1 MRIFSTGLESGTQAS
16 TSENWE
22 PAGGGLGLL
31 NDIAD
36 AGWRIKN
43 ERLQNKWREDDR
55 KEEAQLL
62 QKVHELREERLG
74 GSRSYLR

>member
-1 MRIFSTGLESGTQAS
+1 M
-16 TSENWE
+16 
-22 PAGGGLGLL
+22 L

-43 ERLQNKWREDDR
+43 ERLANKWREDDR
-55 KEEAQLL
+55 AEEARLL
-62 QKVHELREERLG
+62 QKVQELQEERLG

>member
-1 MRIFSTGLESGTQAS
+1 M
-16 TSENWE
+16 
-22 PAGGGLGLL
+22 L

-55 KEEAQLL
+55 QEEARLL
-62 QKVHELREERLG
+62 QKVQELREERLG